1 MKKKILSMSLIL
13 VMLFT
18 ITGCG
23 EVAKLENGQ
32 EAVVKFGED
41 TGISADELYTEL
53 TKNSAIAILVDMIDK
68 KILDEHYPLTEEQ
81 EETVDQQIEDLKL
94 QVGGDVLTFNST
106 IQQYYGVD
114 NEEALKEVFLLD
126 HRRGVAIEDYIKK
139 SITDSDVENYYN
151 DEIIGDI
158 KASHILIKP
167 NVVDGMTEDE
177 IATAEAEALQ
187 EAKDIITRLN
197 DGESFEDLAKELSED
212 EGTAVNGGN
221 LGFFNKNGELEDPFV
236 ESAMTLEKDA
246 YTKEPVKT
254 TYGYH
259 IILKTDEKEK
269 VELDEIKDE
278 IIDTIMN
285 NKILEDVEL
294 QYKTL
299 MDIRNDNGMTFE
311 DSNLKEQYDEFM
323 EDLLDTVR
331 EQNAA

>member
-32 EAVVKFGED
+32 DAVVKFGED

-53 TKNSAIAILVDMIDK
+53 TKSSAIAVLVDMIDK
-68 KILDEHYPLTEEQ
+68 AILDEYYPLTEEQ
-81 EETVDQQIEDLKL
+81 EETVDQQIEDLKT
-94 QVGGDVLTFNST
+94 QVGGDVLTFNNT
-106 IQQYYGVD
+106 IKQYYGVD
-114 NEEALKEVFLLD
+114 NEEELKEVFLLD
-126 HRRGVAIEDYIKK
+126 HRRGVAIEDYIKN
-139 SITDSDVENYYN
+139 SISDADIENYYN
-151 DEIIGDI
+151 DEVIGDI

-167 NVVDGMTEDE
+167 NVVDGMSEDE

-187 EAKDIITRLN
+187 EAKDIITKLN
-197 DGESFEDLAKELSED
+197 DGESFEDLAKEFSED

-221 LGFFNKNGELEDPFV
+221 LGFFNKNSELEDPFV
-236 ESAMTLEKDA
+236 EAAMTLDIDG
-246 YTKEPVKT
+246 YTKEPIKT

-278 IIDTIMN
+278 IIETIMD

-299 MDIRNDNGMTFE
+299 MEIRTDKGMTFE

-323 EDLLDTVR
+323 EELLDTVR
-331 EQNAA
+331 SQNAA